1 MSPSAGRFLVFHG
14 GEPSRN
20 LMRLIHPALRIE
32 LRAALYR
39 AGRTGQPMRL
49 ATTPVDAAGGSVRVA
64 PEVRPVPELGPGLS
78 LVLLQTLPELPTAS
92 HSAAEVPQDTAAEQ
106 LDRELELLNAQLRST
121 IEQYEASTEELR
133 ASNEELQA
141 MNEELRSATEELE
154 TNREELQSINEELT
168 TVNHELKSKVDELG
182 HANSDMQNLMDAT
195 AIATVFLDRDL
206 RITRFTPS
214 AVTLFNLIATD
225 VGRPL
230 SHLRTQLQYPEL
242 SEDARRVLERLAL
255 VEREVGASDGNWYLV
270 RMLPYR
276 TLDDR
281 IAGVVLTFVDIS
293 ERKQGQEALRR
304 SEDRFSAIVNQAVVG
319 VVQTELDGHITFVNR
334 HYSHTLGYGHDE
346 LIGTQLLD
354 LIHPAD
360 RQLSA
365 HLMRRLAEH
374 GEPFHIEKRCL
385 RKDGS
390 TLWLH
395 NSVSYLADA
404 HGGPTASIVVCND
417 ISERKRAE
425 NALRESTERLR
436 LVIEN
441 AVEYAI
447 FSTDLDRRI
456 TTWNSGAERILGYS
470 ENEAVG
476 QLADM
481 IFTPEDRAAG
491 APLSETGTALAT
503 GGALDDRLHQR
514 KDGSR
519 FWASGA
525 LMPMHDDA
533 DTVVGFVKILR
544 DQSDQRASQQALEQ
558 SRADL
563 LKALRENEEA
573 RAALQAADATK
584 DRFLAVLSH
593 ELRNPLASI
602 AGASAVLATEG
613 AAPGDRDQAARIV
626 QRQARAMAVLLDD
639 LMDLSRLRLGRM
651 VLQQRDVPL
660 DEIVEAALEATLGAI
675 RAAGHEFVQELPAD
689 TVMLLADPVRIAQV
703 LANLLSNAAKY
714 TPDHGRIRLSAWTE
728 GGSVHLRVED
738 NGIGMDPETVDD
750 MFTMFSQ
757 SPDAGMR
764 HTQGL
769 GIGLALVR
777 NIVEMHQGTVR
788 GESAG
793 PGQGSRFT
801 VQLPLPAQRS
811 SDGAARAHAPDD
823 GVSTSDPVPSVL
835 LADDNVDVTWSISHL
850 LEGCTVATAADGHEE
865 LRKARELAPDVA
877 VLDLGMPGL
886 DGISV
891 ARALRANPAGARMLL
906 VAATG

>member
-1 MSPSAGRFLVFHG
+1 M
-14 GEPSRN
+14 
-20 LMRLIHPALRIE
+20 
-32 LRAALYR
+32 
-39 AGRTGQPMRL
+39 
-49 ATTPVDAAGGSVRVA
+49 
-64 PEVRPVPELGPGLS
+64 
-78 LVLLQTLPELPTAS
+78 
-92 HSAAEVPQDTAAEQ
+92 
-106 LDRELELLNAQLRST
+106 
-121 IEQYEASTEELR
+121 
-133 ASNEELQA
+133 
-141 MNEELRSATEELE
+141 
-154 TNREELQSINEELT
+154 
-168 TVNHELKSKVDELG
+168 
-182 HANSDMQNLMDAT
+182 
-195 AIATVFLDRDL
+195 
-206 RITRFTPS
+206 
-214 AVTLFNLIATD
+214 
-225 VGRPL
+225 
-230 SHLRTQLQYPEL
+230 
-242 SEDARRVLERLAL
+242 
-255 VEREVGASDGNWYLV
+255 
-270 RMLPYR
+270 
-276 TLDDR
+276 
-281 IAGVVLTFVDIS
+281 
-293 ERKQGQEALRR
+293 
-304 SEDRFSAIVNQAVVG
+304 G
-319 VVQTELDGHITFVNR
+319 VVQTDLEGHITFVNR
-334 HYSHTLGYGHDE
+334 HYSHMLGYGHDE

-491 APLSETGTALAT
+491 APLSETRTALAT

-525 LMPMHDDA
+525 LMPMHDGADA
-533 DTVVGFVKILR
+533 VVGFVKILR

-563 LKALRENEEA
+563 LTALRENEEA

-613 AAPGDRDQAARIV
+613 AAPADRDQAARIV

-651 VLQQRDVPL
+651 VLQQRDVLL

-675 RAAGHEFVQELPAD
+675 QAAGHEFVQDLPGEA
-689 TVMLLADPVRIAQV
+689 VLLHADPVRIAQV

-714 TPDHGRIRLSAWTE
+714 TPDHGRVRLSAWTE
-728 GGSVHLRVED
+728 GGWFHLCVED
-738 NGIGMDPETVDD
+738 NGIGMDPDTVDD

-757 SPDAGMR
+757 SPDAGSR

-788 GESAG
+788 GKARAPVRAAAS
-793 PGQGSRFT
+793 PCNC
-801 VQLPLPAQRS
+801 PCPS
-811 SDGAARAHAPDD
+811 SPPPMAVPMRRHRRAARARALPRPACCWRTTTRTLP
-823 GVSTSDPVPSVL
+823 GPSP
-835 LADDNVDVTWSISHL
+835 HL
-850 LEGCTVATAADGHEE
+850 LEGCAVVTAADGHEA
-865 LRKARELAPDVA
+865 LRKARELTPDVA
-877 VLDLGMPGL
+877 VLDLGMPGI
-886 DGISV
+886 DGIAV
-891 ARALRANPAGARMLL
+891 ARALRAEPFGDRMLL
-906 VAATG
+906 VAATGWGQDHNREQARDAGFDAYMVKPLDVRELQRLIQAHLRSSRA